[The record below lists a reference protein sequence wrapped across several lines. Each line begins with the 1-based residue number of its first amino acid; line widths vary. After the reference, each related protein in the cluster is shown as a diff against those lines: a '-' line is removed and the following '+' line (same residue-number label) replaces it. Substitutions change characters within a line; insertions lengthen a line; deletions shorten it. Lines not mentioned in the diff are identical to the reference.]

1 MVLVLWSINKLIK
14 CEKKKN
20 DCLFGWQKCSKYRI
34 YSFSH
39 AKWKFALLKSNF
51 GYQCNQWKLDWLQ
64 ILCFFSA
71 HFCFH
76 CIRIQS
82 LLLCSFQWICVCAHN
97 DNAHNLWSM
106 HDDERK
112 FYFVHITPEDRFCLN
127 GGHYMNY
134 RCCCNNIHL
143 E

>member
-20 DCLFGWQKCSKYRI
+20 DCLFGWQKCSKCRI

-64 ILCFFSA
+64 ILCFFLA
-71 HFCFH
+71 HFCSR

-82 LLLCSFQWICVCAHN
+82 LWLCSFQWVCACVYARKTTMPTICDRCMMMN
-97 DNAHNLWSM
+97 GILFCSYYTRRPILFEWRPLYELSM
-106 HDDERK
+106 
-112 FYFVHITPEDRFCLN
+112 L
-127 GGHYMNY
+127 
-134 RCCCNNIHL
+134 L
-143 E
+143 Q